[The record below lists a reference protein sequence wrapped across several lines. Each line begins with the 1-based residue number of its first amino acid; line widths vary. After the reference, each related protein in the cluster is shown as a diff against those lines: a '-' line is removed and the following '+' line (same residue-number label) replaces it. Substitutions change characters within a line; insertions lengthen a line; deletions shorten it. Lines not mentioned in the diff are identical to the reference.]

1 MLLTSHPICDHFSLS
16 QHSVLTSF
24 VQMLACIVL
33 AAFYYAATAAVDCKG
48 KSDKPY
54 FVSSNNKYSL
64 WPGLASNYDLAHG
77 DTLPGLESVSIS
89 TLFIEDCLLLM
100 LLIMRRLSKLY
111 GETRIHRIVPKL
123 NI

>member
-1 MLLTSHPICDHFSLS
+1 
-16 QHSVLTSF
+16 
-24 VQMLACIVL
+24 MLAFIL
-33 AAFYYAATAAVDCKG
+33 SAAFYYAATAAVDCKS

-64 WPGLASNYDLAHG
+64 WPGLASSYDLANG
-77 DTLPGLESVSIS
+77 DTLPGLENVNICS
-89 TLFIEDCLLLM
+89 LFIEKCMLIM